1 MRGFLHSDEK
11 ICPTVSCFT
20 HGGDIYNN
28 DVELDFSVNINPLG
42 MPKKAREALISGVE
56 EDSRYP
62 DINCLRLAQAVSERE
77 NVSRQRI
84 LFGNGASELIM
95 AAVRAVKPD
104 ICIMAAPTFSG
115 YERAAQACGARTAF
129 YELDEKKDFA
139 YDDGICRRIED
150 IAGGCKTCGYG
161 GDARSGR
168 LMVFLCSPNNP
179 VGSLISP
186 ELTEKIASVC
196 SRLGAVVVVDE
207 CFLRFTGRYE
217 EYSSRR
223 LLDLYDNLIVINA
236 FTKFFAMAGI
246 RLGYAMTSNTA
257 VLDRM
262 RFQMPEWSV
271 STVAQRTGLAAL
283 GDPDY
288 EQRTVNYV
296 QDERRFLE
304 EGLGRLGMRVYAGF
318 ADFVAFR
325 TEEGSNI
332 KLYEELL
339 KKKILIRS
347 CADYRNMPKNSF
359 RAAVRRREENEILL
373 KAMREILNR

>member
-1 MRGFLHSDEK
+1 MHGFLYSDEK
-11 ICPTVSCFT
+11 NCHTVPCFT

-28 DVELDFSVNINPLG
+28 DVELDFSVNINPMG
-42 MPKKAREALISGVE
+42 MPKKAREALILGVD
-56 EDSRYP
+56 EDSSYP
-62 DINCLRLAQAVSERE
+62 DINCLRLALAVSERE
-77 NVSRQRI
+77 NVSRERI

-115 YERAAQACGARTAF
+115 YERAARACGARTAF

-139 YDDGICRRIED
+139 YDEGICRRIED
-150 IAGGCKTCGYG
+150 IAGGCKNCGSDG
-161 GDARSGR
+161 EARFGR

-196 SRLGAVVVVDE
+196 RRLGAVVVVDE

-246 RLGYAMTSNTA
+246 RLGYAMTSNIA

-271 STVAQRTGLAAL
+271 STVAQRTGVAAL

-288 EQRTVNYV
+288 ERMTVNYV
-296 QDERRFLE
+296 QGERKFLE
-304 EGLGRLGMRVYAGF
+304 EGLGRLGMKVYEGC

-325 TEEGSNI
+325 TEDESNI

-347 CADYRNMPKNSF
+347 CADYGNMPKNSF